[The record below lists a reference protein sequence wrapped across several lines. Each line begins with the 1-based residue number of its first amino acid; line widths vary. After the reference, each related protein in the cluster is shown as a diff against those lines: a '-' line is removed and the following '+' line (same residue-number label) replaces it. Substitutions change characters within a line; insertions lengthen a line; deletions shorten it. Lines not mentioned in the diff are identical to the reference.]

1 MAEPTT
7 SPWGL
12 YALMVFCIIMAISG
26 FVWCFCCGT
35 CVGRDAMR
43 AAGLSRFV
51 PPQYMQPSF
60 MNRGGYQR
68 KRSGDEEEGWEEEID
83 MDVLQ
88 DEAHDSSVEYDYDL
102 SDDDRS
108 DNETENTPYPRRP
121 R

>member
-26 FVWCFCCGT
+26 FVWD
-35 CVGRDAMR
+35 VMR
-43 AAGLSRFV
+43 AAGLSRLV

-102 SDDDRS
+102 SDDDQS
-108 DNETENTPYPRRP
+108 DNETENKLYPRRP

>member
-1 MAEPTT
+1 MGEAS

-12 YALMVFCIIMAISG
+12 FGLMVFCITLVIFG

-51 PPQYMQPSF
+51 PPPYMQPSF
-60 MNRGGYQR
+60 MSHSRYR
-68 KRSGDEEEGWEEEID
+68 KRSGDEEDGFEEEID
-83 MDVLQ
+83 MNVLA
-88 DEAHDSSVEYDYDL
+88 DEHHDSSVEYDYEF
-102 SDDDRS
+102 SDEESS
-108 DNETENTPYPRRP
+108 DNEIEDTSYARRS

>member
-1 MAEPTT
+1 MGEPS

-12 YALMVFCIIMAISG
+12 YALMVFCIIMTISG
-26 FVWCFCCGT
+26 FV
-35 CVGRDAMR
+35 CVGRDALR

-88 DEAHDSSVEYDYDL
+88 DEHHDSSVEYDYDL

-121 R
+121 H

>member
-1 MAEPTT
+1 
-7 SPWGL
+7 
-12 YALMVFCIIMAISG
+12 
-26 FVWCFCCGT
+26 
-35 CVGRDAMR
+35 MR